1 MRNVVLGF
9 LGTKLDMGKK
19 RRWKPTLSLAT
30 HPNVQIDRL
39 EILHDQRFNRLAHQ
53 VKREIEEASP
63 DTEVLLQTLDLKD
76 PWDFQ
81 EVYGKLFDFA
91 RSYGFDEDRERYHV
105 HLTTG
110 THVAQ
115 ICWFLLTE
123 SRHIPA
129 RLVQTG
135 PPGPDEDTPKFDII
149 DLDLSRYNALQQRF
163 DQLSREYSDQL
174 KGGIETRNPAYN
186 ALIDRIELVASN
198 SDEPVLLLGETGT
211 GKTELAER
219 IYNLKLDR
227 RRVKGRMV
235 HVNCATLN
243 GPDALAALF
252 GQRRSYQGQAGSE
265 RSGLLRE
272 ADGGV
277 LFLDEVD
284 ELGPHAQSILLHAI
298 ETGRFYPLGSDHE
311 VSSRFQI
318 IAGANRDLRAL
329 AATGQFRPDLLAR
342 LNMWSFRLPPL
353 RDRREDV
360 AANLGHELA
369 RSERTLGTQVG
380 FNAEAREKYLRFATN
395 PATLWPG
402 NFRDFSGSVRRL
414 CTLAPRGR
422 ITRAMVAE
430 EIETLL
436 TDWSASNANRDA
448 QLLQETM
455 GDAAE
460 DIDPFDVVQLA
471 QVIRVC
477 RQSSSLS
484 AAGRTLFAVSREKRK
499 TQNDADRLRKYL
511 QKFGLE
517 WDGLTAPAVG

>member
-1 MRNVVLGF
+1 MKNVVIGF
-9 LGTKLDMGKK
+9 LGTQLDMGKK
-19 RRWKPTLSLAT
+19 RRWRPTLSLGT
-30 HPNVQIDRL
+30 HDDFDLHRL
-39 EILHDQRFNRLAHQ
+39 EILYDGRFNRLAQQ
-53 VKREIEEASP
+53 VKQEIEEATP
-63 DTEVLLQTLDLKD
+63 ETEVLLQQLDLAD

-91 RSYGFDEDRERYHV
+91 RSYGFDEAREQYHV

-135 PPGPDEDTPKFDII
+135 PPGPDETAAKFDII

-174 KGGIETRNPAYN
+174 KGGIETRNPQYN

-198 SDEPVLLLGETGT
+198 SDAPILLLGETGT
-211 GKTELAER
+211 GKTELADR
-219 IYNLKLDR
+219 IYSLKLDR
-227 RRVKGRMV
+227 RRVKGRLV

-243 GPDALAALF
+243 GQDALASLF
-252 GQRRSYQGQAGSE
+252 GQRRSYIGQAGSE

-284 ELGPHAQSILLHAI
+284 ELGLREQSILLHAI

-311 VSSRFQI
+311 ITSRFQI
-318 IAGANRDLRAL
+318 IAGANRDLRVLTAQ
-329 AATGQFRPDLLAR
+329 GRFRPDLLAR
-342 LNMWSFRLPPL
+342 LNMWSFNLPAL
-353 RDRREDV
+353 RERREDLEG
-360 AANLGHELA
+360 NLVFELA
-369 RSERTLGTQVG
+369 RAERELGTQVG
-380 FNAEAREKYLRFATN
+380 FNIEARDHYLRFASD

-402 NFRDFSGSVRRL
+402 NFRDFSGSIRRL

-422 ITRAMVAE
+422 ITRTMVEE
-430 EIETLL
+430 EIQTLR
-436 TDWSASNANRDA
+436 TDWKTSSSDA
-448 QLLQETM
+448 DHQVVAGVL
-455 GDAAE
+455 GAAADE
-460 DIDPFDVVQLA
+460 IDPFDLVQLA
-471 QVIRVC
+471 HVIRTC
-477 RQSSSLS
+477 QRSPSIS
-484 AAGRTLFAVSREKRK
+484 AAGRTLFSISRGKRK

-511 QKFGLE
+511 HKFGLE
-517 WDGLTAPAVG
+517 WEGLIADRSG